1 MFKQGE
7 KFKNSQKKYK
17 VLVKKYHPNLISL
30 NQLNIVDNLK
40 SKKFSNINEAF
51 TGASMNK
58 VEEKNLAEK
67 QEITKLEGEFNN
79 DMQQYVTKYKVYLKE
94 LSSRQTSLNSRLK
107 NKVVKYNSD
116 YYYINNT
123 GTARQFTDAAWSAK
137 DNSCPNSNTIVSA
150 EDFSKLSLG
159 PPMNVGELCRSGGYN
174 AKDQSSGSSAWVDNL
189 GYKHLYTDFINKNS
203 SCPSDTVTVTGVQFN
218 AIPTG
223 KNYGPDDTCNT
234 MSLDSPIYDQLVVLN
249 QKMISGV
256 TAMKGE
262 VNKMASED
270 ITLDKNIENQKK
282 ILSNTY
288 NKLKKEQEKI
298 KKMKNAIAQYR
309 AEVED
314 QNLSVPSIQMH
325 HLIWVV
331 VGGAFI
337 ATAMYNSK

>member
-17 VLVKKYHPNLISL
+17 ALVKKYHHNLISL
-30 NQLNIVDNLK
+30 EQLNIVDNLK

-67 QEITKLEGEFNN
+67 QKIEQLEGEFNN
-79 DMQQYVTKYKVYLKE
+79 NMQQYITKYKVYLKE
-94 LSSRQTSLNSRLK
+94 LASRQTSLNSRLK
-107 NKVVKYNSD
+107 NKVVQYNGD

-123 GTARQFTDAAWSAK
+123 GTARQFTDAAWKGK
-137 DNSCPNSNTIVSA
+137 DPSCPNSNTTVNA
-150 EDFSKLSLG
+150 QDFSRLSLG

-174 AKDQSSGSSAWVDNL
+174 AKDQSSGSAAWVDNL
-189 GYKHLYTDFINKNS
+189 GYKHLYTDFINKHS
-203 SCPSDTVTVTGVQFN
+203 TCPSDTVTVTGVQFN

-223 KNYGPDDTCNT
+223 NNYGPNDTCNT
-234 MSLDSPIYDQLVVLN
+234 MSLDSPVYDQLVVLN

-262 VNKMASED
+262 VNKMAGED
-270 ITLDKNIENQKK
+270 ITLDKNIEKQKQ
-282 ILSNTY
+282 ILANTY
-288 NKLKKEQEKI
+288 DKLKKEQEKI
-298 KKMKNAIAQYR
+298 KKMKNDIAQYR

-314 QNLSVPSIQMH
+314 QNLSVPSVQMH

-331 VGGAFI
+331 IGGAFI